1 MGPRRSILNK
11 YEQLDA
17 NTKRQFNQHFLN
29 TLQQATSGHKSIG
42 QFIQQSTTIAGDTKG
57 AMDAIFPPTFYT
69 YGEDVI
75 NEMNKT
81 GINNQV
87 EDLLQKFAPN
97 TKMGKQTGGS
107 GRKKPMSLLA
117 QEEQRIQRELQ
128 RAKQDIDA
136 INQEVEDNLALHE
149 QIKEQAL

>member
-1 MGPRRSILNK
+1 
-11 YEQLDA
+11 
-17 NTKRQFNQHFLN
+17 
-29 TLQQATSGHKSIG
+29 
-42 QFIQQSTTIAGDTKG
+42 
-57 AMDAIFPPTFYT
+57 MDAIFPPTFYT

-97 TKMGKQTGGS
+97 TKMGKHTGGS

-117 QEEQRIQRELQ
+117 QEEQRI
-128 RAKQDIDA
+128 
-136 INQEVEDNLALHE
+136 
-149 QIKEQAL
+149 

>member
-1 MGPRRSILNK
+1 
-11 YEQLDA
+11 LDA

-42 QFIQQSTTIAGDTKG
+42 QFIQQSTSIAGDTKG

-87 EDLLQKFAPN
+87 EDLLKKFAPN
-97 TKMGKQTGGS
+97 STKAGS

-117 QEEQRIQRELQ
+117 
-128 RAKQDIDA
+128 
-136 INQEVEDNLALHE
+136 
-149 QIKEQAL
+149 